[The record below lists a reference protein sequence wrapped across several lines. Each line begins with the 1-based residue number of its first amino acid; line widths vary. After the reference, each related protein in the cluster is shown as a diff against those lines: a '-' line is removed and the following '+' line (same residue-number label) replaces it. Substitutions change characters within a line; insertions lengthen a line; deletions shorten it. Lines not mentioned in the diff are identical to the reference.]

1 MALDSYANLQASMS
15 SWLGTSL
22 NSAIFPDCVT
32 LFEAAANRRLRV
44 RQQEATA
51 TITMSGGSGTLPTD
65 YLSWRHVIW
74 PGLSAVDLEYVH
86 PSWMQAAFPTSA
98 TGTPRFFTIEGST
111 ITVRPADDT
120 DLTLKYFQKI
130 APLSTTLNWLF
141 VAHPDLYLFGSMV
154 EAELFGVND
163 ERAPMWK
170 ARRDEIFDEIV
181 QLSNKSRG
189 IGGMRVVGSTP

>member
-1 MALDSYANLQASMS
+1 MS